1 MTPREKPKRD
11 ILKHARLSLTPMIDV
26 VFLLLIFFMVGMKF
40 RELDRRVEAQLP
52 KQNGRE
58 HTESIPR
65 EIWIVIKNQGT
76 ATRPEPQV
84 AIDGVVL
91 RGWEA
96 VRARLT
102 RFAATP
108 GGRTDPVIVAP
119 DDEALH
125 AWVMRVLDYLHQLR
139 FQDVRF
145 KQ

>member
-1 MTPREKPKRD
+1 MTPRQKPRRD

-26 VFLLLIFFMVGMKF
+26 VFLLLVFFMVGMKF
-40 RELDRRVEAQLP
+40 REIDRRVEAQLP
-52 KQNGRE
+52 KQNG
-58 HTESIPR
+58 HDPTQPIPR
-65 EIWIVIKNQGT
+65 DLWIVVRNQGT
-76 ATRPEPQV
+76 AARPEPQV

-96 VRARLT
+96 VRARLAH
-102 RFAATP
+102 FAATP

-125 AWVMRVLDYLHQLR
+125 AWVMRVLDYLNQLR
-139 FQDVRF
+139 FKDIRF